1 MFTPGDTRWIKQHTK
16 KQMKEY
22 YKMKSS
28 KREYNYDSP
37 LGKMIMKLKKLATAI
52 EVKKGPGMDIDD
64 VQYRWVDDRIELM
77 EKRKNGAQGGRM
89 LTRAEMSQAN
99 ELWTMYGTR

>member
-1 MFTPGDTRWIKQHTK
+1 
-16 KQMKEY
+16 
-22 YKMKSS
+22 MKSS

-52 EVKKGPGMDIDD
+52 EVIKGPSMDIDD
-64 VQYRWVDDRIELM
+64 VQYRWVDDRIKMM
-77 EKRKNGAQGGRM
+77 EKIKNGAEGGRM

>member
-1 MFTPGDTRWIKQHTK
+1 
-16 KQMKEY
+16 
-22 YKMKSS
+22 MKSS

-52 EVKKGPGMDIDD
+52 EVKKGPSMDIDD
-64 VQYRWVDDRIELM
+64 VQYRWVDDRIQMM
-77 EKRKNGAQGGRM
+77 EKRKNGVEGGRM

-99 ELWTMYGTR
+99 ELWGLYGTR

>member
-1 MFTPGDTRWIKQHTK
+1 
-16 KQMKEY
+16 
-22 YKMKSS
+22 MKSS

-37 LGKMIMKLKKLATAI
+37 LGKLIMKLKKLATAI
-52 EVKKGPGMDIDD
+52 EVSKGPGMDIDD

-77 EKRKNGAQGGRM
+77 KKRKNGAQGGRM

-99 ELWTMYGTR
+99 ELWGLYGTR

>member
-1 MFTPGDTRWIKQHTK
+1 
-16 KQMKEY
+16 
-22 YKMKSS
+22 MKSS

-52 EVKKGPGMDIDD
+52 EVIKGPSMDIDD
-64 VQYRWVDDRIELM
+64 VQYRWVDDRIQMM
-77 EKRKNGAQGGRM
+77 EKRKNGTKGGRM

-99 ELWTMYGTR
+99 ELWAMYGTR